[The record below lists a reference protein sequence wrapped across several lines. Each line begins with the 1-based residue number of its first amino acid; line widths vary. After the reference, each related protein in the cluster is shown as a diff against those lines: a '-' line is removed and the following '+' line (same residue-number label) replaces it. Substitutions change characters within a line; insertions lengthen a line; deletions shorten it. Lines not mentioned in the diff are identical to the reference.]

1 MCGQTVSARDGDP
14 VDSIALEQA
23 AKEARKN
30 LRKLTRQR
38 KRQQVL
44 DILQAAESAYGE
56 GQMRTHYQLIKQLAP
71 KSYRRKLCLRSGD
84 GALLSNA
91 QECEMLTSCAKDLF
105 SDEAYQM
112 PPLLPIDPEW
122 FCEEKWLA
130 ALKKLKANKAVPNDS
145 AQIQSWKA
153 NAQQLAKPLSKIAA
167 TALSVH
173 SPRVPQEWATV
184 QLAWLPKP
192 GRAPTEPGSLRTIGL
207 MGADSKAFLMH
218 LKDQAAPWI
227 QAAIR
232 NMPQYA
238 YRQMASTC
246 DPLLRG
252 SRHCMKVRT
261 ALSGVLDDHTAR
273 ILQANR
279 VQLLGGMMVSL
290 DLSKA
295 FDKLR
300 FSEMY
305 ESLRET
311 GMPEELSRLLLHI
324 HASTALRIVH
334 NGHHGQARMQRGL
347 RQGCGWLRPSTHAG
361 RFDYAGSSINLS
373 GKVGSRSTHRS
384 LQMTNT
390 ITGRFGKIQ
399 TWR

>member
-1 MCGQTVSARDGDP
+1 
-14 VDSIALEQA
+14 
-23 AKEARKN
+23 
-30 LRKLTRQR
+30 
-38 KRQQVL
+38 
-44 DILQAAESAYGE
+44 
-56 GQMRTHYQLIKQLAP
+56 MRTHYQLIKQLAP

-91 QECEMLTSCAKDLF
+91 QECELLTSYAKDLF

-145 AQIQSWKA
+145 AQIQSWKG

-167 TALSVH
+167 TALSAH
-173 SPRVPQEWATV
+173 SPWVPQEWATV

-207 MGADSKAFLMH
+207 MGADSKAFLML

-227 QAAIR
+227 QAAIC

-273 ILQANR
+273 QT
-279 VQLLGGMMVSL
+279 G
-290 DLSKA
+290 
-295 FDKLR
+295 
-300 FSEMY
+300 FSCLE
-305 ESLRET
+305 
-311 GMPEELSRLLLHI
+311 G
-324 HASTALRIVH
+324 
-334 NGHHGQARMQRGL
+334 
-347 RQGCGWLRPSTHAG
+347 
-361 RFDYAGSSINLS
+361 
-373 GKVGSRSTHRS
+373 
-384 LQMTNT
+384 
-390 ITGRFGKIQ
+390 
-399 TWR
+399 